1 MDRPKVSVII
11 PAYNNE
17 TYIEKCLQS
26 VTEQSYENLEILVI
40 NDGSSDR
47 TEELIRKWQQAD
59 ERIQLLTQIN
69 SGVSV
74 SRNRGIDTATGTYLT
89 FVDADDYIGKD
100 YIRDL
105 VNLAEEKNADL

>member
-1 MDRPKVSVII
+1 MDSAKVSVII

-40 NDGSSDR
+40 NDGSSDQ
-47 TEELIRKWQQAD
+47 TEELIREAQQQD
-59 ERIQLLTQIN
+59 KRIQLFTQKN

-74 SRNRGIDTATGTYLT
+74 SRNRGIDAATGTYLN
-89 FVDADDYIGKD
+89 FVDADDYI
-100 YIRDL
+100 
-105 VNLAEEKNADL
+105 